1 VQRSVKIDHVLKN
14 VERLLSM
21 EPRITQTTQEVSELA
36 PIERSIDAIEL
47 TDQDLKNVTGA
58 WGHFGHFGHFGQFRN
73 STAIAINNVAIAGNR
88 SIALSTVAF
97 AG

>member
-1 VQRSVKIDHVLKN
+1 
-14 VERLLSM
+14 M
-21 EPRITQTTQEVSELA
+21 EPRITQTHQEVSKLA

-47 TDQDLKNVTGA
+47 TDQDLENVTGA
-58 WGHFGHFGHFGQFRN
+58 WGHFGHFGHFGN